1 MGLAA
6 LGKGEHMN
14 DVFAPFKWEALWE
27 QRAELGTAFLN
38 TIIISVLA
46 LAIALVLGFLFG
58 IMSYSKYRVPRGIN
72 RVYVE
77 IVQNIPLLLQIFVLY
92 AVLPLFGI
100 MMGTF
105 LIGVVGIGIYHGA
118 YMSEVV
124 HSGLDSVPRGQFEA
138 AMSQGFT
145 HGETMRHIIIPQA
158 IRSMMPPL
166 AVQAANLIKNTSV
179 LALIAGG
186 ELMYFSNSF
195 AYGTSFYG
203 PAYVVAGIL
212 YFILCFPL
220 SRLAKRLEEK
230 RKKTLTPEEEAR
242 TCQYYLHG

>member
-1 MGLAA
+1 MG
-6 LGKGEHMN
+6 
-14 DVFAPFKWEALWE
+14 DVFAPFKWEALFE
-27 QRAELGTAFLN
+27 QGDQLAQAFLN
-38 TIIISVLA
+38 TILISLLA
-46 LAIALVLGFLFG
+46 LVIALALGFAFG
-58 IMSYSKYRVPRGIN
+58 MMSYAKHKAPRAIN

-77 IVQNIPLLLQIFVLY
+77 IVQNIPLLLQMFVLY

-100 MMGTF
+100 VMGTF
-105 LIGVVGIGIYHGA
+105 MIGVVGIGIYHGA
-118 YMSEVV
+118 YISEVV
-124 HSGLDSVPRGQFEA
+124 HSGLSSVPKGQFEA
-138 AMSQGFT
+138 AQSQGFPY
-145 HGETMRHIIIPQA
+145 GATMLHVILPQA
-158 IRSMMPPL
+158 IKTMLPPL

-195 AYGTSFYG
+195 AYGTSYYG

-230 RKKTLTPEEEAR
+230 RQKEIKPGEEDI
-242 TCQYYLHG
+242 TCQNYLRG